1 MNKPLPVFL
10 PALLAAF
17 AATAASISSPSIGE
31 FVTLP
36 SWMPTSVDA
45 AHTPGCEA
53 SAGMSLRID
62 SNLAAA
68 MAAVEEAFW
77 ERWYF
82 LGGIAD
88 IPPQDLVVGSTGKM
102 GGLFPVER
110 EQYYP
115 WFWSYPTNRLAFP
128 TRRIAETNYLSIVR
142 ELLSDPTRPWACYDN
157 MQNARRAS
165 AWDDE
170 EGAHY
175 FSIEQLSSSL
185 FGDSTPVFPNFNW
198 IDGDSLPTVLSGW
211 RGAIGLNACTNLPPF
226 GFYNQEWDSLGGI
239 HPILMDAFAGAITNQ
254 NTREAFVK
262 AHRLA
267 SPGSFQDILTNA
279 FPNAFLALTNVVD
292 SVSNYVVVVTNSA
305 TGVISNYTVYVTNWV
320 SRLDPRPV
328 DYGFLASDSRRLMR
342 DRLAGANQTIA
353 AIDRTFRENMY
364 AEWNPPMTQT
374 VTHVYGSRRGSF
386 SGADLVV
393 TNNAV
398 FLPKSAV
405 TFEAAQYESAVTNTF
420 AGWTFDPVAEVSA
433 ITASAGVFPTDVGRV
448 DFFLTAEDFAN
459 IRGTLDAVLEYDFK
473 VSFADM
479 IYEDWSQSYHL
490 NINLEMRYS
499 DGTSGWFPAA
509 VTKSA
514 PISALLPSG
523 TRSFILGGSA
533 EATTLQTYR
542 PTGFTGL
549 GWPTQYAF
557 SSGRVKEVE
566 IAALMQAGLG
576 ASAFDIPPAKVRC
589 QSTTVNSWSAAFD
602 FAYSQVLDAQS
613 WVATS
618 SADLTG
624 YAPAAAYS
632 ECRRLVTAAM
642 NEFVADHHYEV
653 STDISTI
660 RTAGQVVYDSAGGV
674 ASLVFTNG
682 TGRAASLSLSVEGSD
697 TARETEY
704 EDARATVWMNFT
716 ERVDWNWKALRLS
729 NDNH

>member
-1 MNKPLPVFL
+1 
-10 PALLAAF
+10 
-17 AATAASISSPSIGE
+17 
-31 FVTLP
+31 
-36 SWMPTSVDA
+36 
-45 AHTPGCEA
+45 
-53 SAGMSLRID
+53 MSLRVD

-88 IPPQDLVVGSTGKM
+88 IPPQDLAVGSTIRM
-102 GGLFPVER
+102 GGLFPVET
-110 EQYYP
+110 QYYP
-115 WFWSYPTNRLAFP
+115 AYWSYPTNRLAFP
-128 TRRIAETNYLSIVR
+128 TRRISETNYLSIVR
-142 ELLSDPTRPWACYDN
+142 ELLYDSTRPWPCYDN
-157 MQNARRAS
+157 MQNARRVS
-165 AWDDE
+165 DWDDE
-170 EGAHY
+170 ESAHY

-185 FGDSTPVFPNFNW
+185 LGDSTPVFPNFDW
-198 IDGDSLPTVLSGW
+198 IDCDSIPTTLSGW

-226 GFYNQEWDSLGGI
+226 GFYNQEWDGLGGI
-239 HPILMDAFAGAITNQ
+239 RPILMDAFAAAITNQ
-254 NTREAFVK
+254 NAHEAFVE
-262 AHRLA
+262 AHRLD
-267 SPGSFQDILTNA
+267 SPGSFQDILTNT

-328 DYGFLASDSRRLMR
+328 DYGFLTSDSRRLMR

-364 AEWNPPMTQT
+364 AEWYSPMTQT
-374 VTHVYGSRRGSF
+374 VTHVHGSRRGSF
-386 SGADLVV
+386 SSADLVV

-405 TFEAAQYESAVTNTF
+405 SFDAVQYESAVTNIF

-433 ITASAGVFPTDVGRV
+433 IAANAGVFPTDVGTV
-448 DFFLTAEDFAN
+448 DFSLTAQDFAD
-459 IRGTLDAVLEYDFK
+459 IRWELDAVLEYDFE
-473 VSFADM
+473 VSSANM
-479 IYEDWSQSYHL
+479 KYEEWNQSYIL
-490 NINLEMRYS
+490 DIILEMRYS
-499 DGTSGWFPAA
+499 DGTGGWFP
-509 VTKSA
+509 VTVMKSA
-514 PISALLPSG
+514 PLSALLPSG
-523 TRSFILGGSA
+523 TRSFILSGSA
-533 EATTLQTYR
+533 SATTLQTYR
-542 PTGFTGL
+542 PTRFTGL

-566 IAALMQAGLG
+566 IAALMKAGL
-576 ASAFDIPPAKVRC
+576 ADSVYDSAPAKVRC

-602 FAYSQVLDAQS
+602 FVYSQVLDAQS

-618 SADLTG
+618 SADMTG

-642 NEFVADHHYEV
+642 NEFETDHHYEV

-660 RTAGQVVYDSAGGV
+660 HTAGQVVYDTAGGV
-674 ASLVFTNG
+674 VSLVFTNG
-682 TGRAASLSLSVEGSD
+682 TGRAATVSLSVEGSD
-697 TARETEY
+697 TARESEY

-729 NDNH
+729 NDNQ